1 MGHRRSNVERSRWAV
16 GLLGLGPGD
25 RLLEV
30 GCGPGVAIAAAA
42 GRGAH
47 VVGVD
52 RSPVMIDQARHRNR
66 QAVRHRQVELHAAP
80 VERLPDLGA
89 PFDAAL
95 AVNTLGFW
103 TDPVAVLSTIAG
115 KLRPGGT
122 IAVVSQPRSKG
133 ATAEHTF
140 RRSSTAEEVTEHGRC
155 SDPDVPRPDRTAVV
169 PLRRGLA
176 QSIRPRVGRDG
187 AVRSGRQAGGHE
199 AARLV
204 RKESA

>member
-1 MGHRRSNVERSRWAV
+1 MSITTQLISQFGEPRGATGHVVGWVMGHRRSNVERSRWAV

-42 GRGAH
+42 ARGAH

-66 QAVRHRQVELHAAP
+66 QAVRHGQVELHAAP

-133 ATAEHTF
+133 ATAEHTRAAGEHF
-140 RRSSTAEEVTEHGRC
+140 RDLLGQAGYEDLRSETLDLDPPAVCVLGR
-155 SDPDVPRPDRTAVV
+155 
-169 PLRRGLA
+169 
-176 QSIRPRVGRDG
+176 RPRRT
-187 AVRSGRQAGGHE
+187 
-199 AARLV
+199 
-204 RKESA
+204 

>member
-1 MGHRRSNVERSRWAV
+1 MSITTQLISQFGEPRGATGHVVGWVMGHRRSNVERSRWAV

-30 GCGPGVAIAAAA
+30 GSGPGVAIAAAA

-52 RSPVMIDQARHRNR
+52 RSPVMIEQARHRNR
-66 QAVRHRQVELHAAP
+66 QAVRHGQVELHAAP

-133 ATAEHTF
+133 ATAEHTRAAGEHF
-140 RRSSTAEEVTEHGRC
+140 RDLLEQAGYEDLRSETLDLDPPAVCVLGR
-155 SDPDVPRPDRTAVV
+155 
-169 PLRRGLA
+169 
-176 QSIRPRVGRDG
+176 RPR
-187 AVRSGRQAGGHE
+187 S
-199 AARLV
+199 
-204 RKESA
+204 

>member
-1 MGHRRSNVERSRWAV
+1 MSITTQLISQFGEPRGATGHVVGWVMGHRRSNVERGRWAV

-25 RLLEV
+25 RVLEV

-66 QAVRHRQVELHAAP
+66 QAVRHGQVELHAAP

-133 ATAEHTF
+133 ATAEHTRAAGEHF
-140 RRSSTAEEVTEHGRC
+140 RDLLEQAGYEDLRSETLDLDPPAVCVLGR
-155 SDPDVPRPDRTAVV
+155 
-169 PLRRGLA
+169 
-176 QSIRPRVGRDG
+176 RPRRP
-187 AVRSGRQAGGHE
+187 
-199 AARLV
+199 
-204 RKESA
+204 

>member
-66 QAVRHRQVELHAAP
+66 QAVRHGRVELHAAP

-95 AVNTLGFW
+95 AINTLGFW
-103 TDPVAVLSTIAG
+103 TDPVAALGTIAG

-122 IAVVSQPRSKG
+122 IAVVSQPRSQG
-133 ATAEHTF
+133 ATAEHTRAAGEHF
-140 RRSSTAEEVTEHGRC
+140 RDLLEQAGYEDLRSETLDLDPPAVCVLGR
-155 SDPDVPRPDRTAVV
+155 
-169 PLRRGLA
+169 
-176 QSIRPRVGRDG
+176 RPR
-187 AVRSGRQAGGHE
+187 S
-199 AARLV
+199 
-204 RKESA
+204 

>member
-1 MGHRRSNVERSRWAV
+1 MSITTQLISQFGEPRGATGHVVGWVMGHRRSNVERSRWAV

-52 RSPVMIDQARHRNR
+52 RSPVMIEQARHRNR
-66 QAVRHRQVELHAAP
+66 QAVRHGQVELHAAP

-89 PFDAAL
+89 SFDAAL

-133 ATAEHTF
+133 ATAERTRAAGEHF
-140 RRSSTAEEVTEHGRC
+140 RDLLEQAGYEDLRSETLDLDPPAVCVLGR
-155 SDPDVPRPDRTAVV
+155 
-169 PLRRGLA
+169 
-176 QSIRPRVGRDG
+176 RPRRP
-187 AVRSGRQAGGHE
+187 
-199 AARLV
+199 
-204 RKESA
+204 

>member
-1 MGHRRSNVERSRWAV
+1 MSITTQLISQFGEPRGATGHLVGWVMGHRRSNVERSRWAV

-66 QAVRHRQVELHAAP
+66 QAVRHGQVELHAAP

-103 TDPVAVLSTIAG
+103 TDPVAALSTMAG

-133 ATAEHTF
+133 ATAEHTRAAGEHF
-140 RRSSTAEEVTEHGRC
+140 RDLLEQAGYEDLRSETLDLDPPAVCVLGR
-155 SDPDVPRPDRTAVV
+155 
-169 PLRRGLA
+169 
-176 QSIRPRVGRDG
+176 RPR
-187 AVRSGRQAGGHE
+187 S
-199 AARLV
+199 
-204 RKESA
+204 

>member
-1 MGHRRSNVERSRWAV
+1 MSITTQLISQFGEPRGATGHVVGWVMGHRRSNVERSRWAI

-66 QAVRHRQVELHAAP
+66 QAVRHGQVELHAAP

-122 IAVVSQPRSKG
+122 IAVVSQPRSKR
-133 ATAEHTF
+133 ATAEHTRAAGEHF
-140 RRSSTAEEVTEHGRC
+140 RDLLEQAGYEDLRSETLDLDPPAVCVLGR
-155 SDPDVPRPDRTAVV
+155 
-169 PLRRGLA
+169 
-176 QSIRPRVGRDG
+176 RPR
-187 AVRSGRQAGGHE
+187 S
-199 AARLV
+199 
-204 RKESA
+204 

>member
-1 MGHRRSNVERSRWAV
+1 MSITTQLISQFGEPRGATGHVVGWVMGHRRSNVERSRWAV

-66 QAVRHRQVELHAAP
+66 QAVRHGQVELHAAP

-133 ATAEHTF
+133 ATAEHTRAAGEHF
-140 RRSSTAEEVTEHGRC
+140 RDLLEQAGYEDLRSETLDLDPPAVCVLGR
-155 SDPDVPRPDRTAVV
+155 
-169 PLRRGLA
+169 
-176 QSIRPRVGRDG
+176 RPRRP
-187 AVRSGRQAGGHE
+187 
-199 AARLV
+199 
-204 RKESA
+204 

>member
-1 MGHRRSNVERSRWAV
+1 MSITTQLISQFGEPRGATGHLVGWVMGHRRSNVERSRWAV
-16 GLLGLGPGD
+16 GLLGLGPRD

-30 GCGPGVAIAAAA
+30 GGGSGVAIAAAV

-66 QAVRHRQVELHAAP
+66 QAVRHGQVELHAAP

-133 ATAEHTF
+133 ATAEHTRAAGEHF
-140 RRSSTAEEVTEHGRC
+140 RDLLEQAGYEDLRSETLDLDPPAVCVLGR
-155 SDPDVPRPDRTAVV
+155 
-169 PLRRGLA
+169 
-176 QSIRPRVGRDG
+176 RPR
-187 AVRSGRQAGGHE
+187 S
-199 AARLV
+199 
-204 RKESA
+204 

>member
-16 GLLGLGPGD
+16 GVLGLGPGD

-66 QAVRHRQVELHAAP
+66 QAVRHGQVELHAAP

-103 TDPVAVLSTIAG
+103 TDPVAALSTIAG

-133 ATAEHTF
+133 ATAEHTRAAGEHF
-140 RRSSTAEEVTEHGRC
+140 RDLLEQAGYEDLRSETLELDPPAVCVLGR
-155 SDPDVPRPDRTAVV
+155 
-169 PLRRGLA
+169 
-176 QSIRPRVGRDG
+176 RPR
-187 AVRSGRQAGGHE
+187 S
-199 AARLV
+199 
-204 RKESA
+204 

>member
-1 MGHRRSNVERSRWAV
+1 MSITTQLISQFGEPRGATGHVVGWVMGHRRSNVERSRWAV

-66 QAVRHRQVELHAAP
+66 QAVRHGQVELHAAP

-133 ATAEHTF
+133 ATAEHTRAAGEHF
-140 RRSSTAEEVTEHGRC
+140 RDLLGQAGYEDLRSETLDLDPPAVCVLGR
-155 SDPDVPRPDRTAVV
+155 
-169 PLRRGLA
+169 
-176 QSIRPRVGRDG
+176 RPRRT
-187 AVRSGRQAGGHE
+187 
-199 AARLV
+199 
-204 RKESA
+204 

>member
-1 MGHRRSNVERSRWAV
+1 MSITTHLISQFGEPRGATGHLVGWVMGHRRSNVERSRWAV

-25 RLLEV
+25 RLLEI

-52 RSPVMIDQARHRNR
+52 RSDVVIGQARHRNR
-66 QAVRHRQVELHAAP
+66 RACRHGQVELHVAP

-95 AVNTLGFW
+95 AVNTVGFW
-103 TDPVAVLSTIAG
+103 SDPVAALKIIAG

-122 IAVVSQPRSKG
+122 VALVSQPRTRG
-133 ATAEHTF
+133 ATVEDTRAADQRF
-140 RRSSTAEEVTEHGRC
+140 RDLLE
-155 SDPDVPRPDRTAVV
+155 
-169 PLRRGLA
+169 
-176 QSIRPRVGRDG
+176 
-187 AVRSGRQAGGHE
+187 QAGYEDMRSE
-199 AARLV
+199 ALEDLDPPAVCVLASRPHG
-204 RKESA
+204 

>member
-1 MGHRRSNVERSRWAV
+1 MSITTQLISQFGEPRGATGHVVGWVMGHRRSNVERSRWAV
-16 GLLGLGPGD
+16 GRLGLGPGD
-25 RLLEV
+25 RVLEV

-66 QAVRHRQVELHAAP
+66 QAVRHGQVELHAAP

-133 ATAEHTF
+133 ATAEHTRAAGEHF
-140 RRSSTAEEVTEHGRC
+140 RDLLEQAGYEDLRSETLDLDPPAVCVLGR
-155 SDPDVPRPDRTAVV
+155 
-169 PLRRGLA
+169 
-176 QSIRPRVGRDG
+176 RPR
-187 AVRSGRQAGGHE
+187 S
-199 AARLV
+199 
-204 RKESA
+204 

>member
-52 RSPVMIDQARHRNR
+52 RSPVMIEQARHRNR
-66 QAVRHRQVELHAAP
+66 QAVRRGQVELHAAP

-133 ATAEHTF
+133 ATAERTRAAGEHF
-140 RRSSTAEEVTEHGRC
+140 RDLLEQAGYEDLRSETLDLDPPAVCVLGR
-155 SDPDVPRPDRTAVV
+155 
-169 PLRRGLA
+169 
-176 QSIRPRVGRDG
+176 RPRRP
-187 AVRSGRQAGGHE
+187 
-199 AARLV
+199 
-204 RKESA
+204 

>member
-1 MGHRRSNVERSRWAV
+1 MSITTQLISQFGEPRGATGHVVGWVMGHRRSNVERSRWAV

-42 GRGAH
+42 ARGAQ

-66 QAVRHRQVELHAAP
+66 QAVRHGQVELHAAP

-133 ATAEHTF
+133 ATAEHTRAAGEHF
-140 RRSSTAEEVTEHGRC
+140 RDLLGQAGYEDLRSETLDLDPPAVCVLGR
-155 SDPDVPRPDRTAVV
+155 
-169 PLRRGLA
+169 
-176 QSIRPRVGRDG
+176 RPRRT
-187 AVRSGRQAGGHE
+187 
-199 AARLV
+199 
-204 RKESA
+204 